1 MFLVVVSVVG
11 IVVLGSLAFGIQSLY
26 IPAALAA
33 VGWAVGVVI
42 RYVRRHRA
50 LARSAASR
58 QLVYAGGAET
68 TEENHAPADRHPPR
82 WRGSGLDDPT
92 VPALVSGTLG
102 LFAFNIVLGP
112 IAILLGVLGL
122 RGAGTDTWRRVRA
135 IIGLAL
141 GVADLVLVV
150 VLLLANLHY
159 DGVTWHVDPR

>member
-1 MFLVVVSVVG
+1 MPSDEEIATMFLVVVSVVG

-58 QLVYAGGAET
+58 QLV
-68 TEENHAPADRHPPR
+68 HP
-82 WRGSGLDDPT
+82 
-92 VPALVSGTLG
+92 
-102 LFAFNIVLGP
+102 
-112 IAILLGVLGL
+112 
-122 RGAGTDTWRRVRA
+122 RRVRA
-135 IIGLAL
+135 RLGLAL